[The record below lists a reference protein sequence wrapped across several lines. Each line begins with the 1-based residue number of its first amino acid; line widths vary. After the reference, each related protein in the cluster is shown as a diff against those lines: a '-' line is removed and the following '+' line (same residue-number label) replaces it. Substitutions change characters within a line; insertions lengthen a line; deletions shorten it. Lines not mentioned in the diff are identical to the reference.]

1 MEGFMFG
8 RKKENE
14 VKILIGEHLEKVA
27 GTIEK
32 MTFSIRDYIK
42 DNIDNAKENGYQ
54 THLMEKDADEK
65 RRKIIE
71 KLHKGAFLP
80 VFREDLIK
88 LVAQQDK
95 IADRAES
102 CCDFCLTQ
110 RPEIPGKFRSKFE
123 ELLHSSVETF
133 KPYKEA
139 LEQMFISYD
148 VVKEKIKEVNTE
160 EEKADTIEWH
170 ITRDIFTSD
179 MPLAQKIHLRDL
191 IFHIVCVSDIIED
204 AADDLDIFIVKYQT

>member
-1 MEGFMFG
+1 MFG

-14 VKILIGEHLEKVA
+14 VKVLISEHLEKVSK
-27 GTIEK
+27 TVEK
-32 MTFSIRDYIK
+32 MTLSVQDYIK
-42 DNIDNAKENGYQ
+42 GNIDDAKENGYQ
-54 THLMEKDADEK
+54 THLVEKEADEK
-65 RRKIIE
+65 RRTIIE

-110 RPEIPGKFRSKFE
+110 RPEIPGKFRKKFE
-123 ELLHSSVETF
+123 ELLSASVETF

-139 LEQMFISYD
+139 LEQTFISYD
-148 VVKEKIKEVNTE
+148 IMKVKIKEVNTE
-160 EEKADTIEWH
+160 EEKADTVEWH

-191 IFHIVCVSDIIED
+191 VFHIVCISDIIED
-204 AADDLDIFIVKYQT
+204 AADDLDIFMVKYRM

>member
-1 MEGFMFG
+1 MFG

-14 VKILIGEHLEKVA
+14 VKVLISEHLGKVA
-27 GTIEK
+27 KTVEK
-32 MTFSIRDYIK
+32 MTLSVQDYIK
-42 DNIDNAKENGYQ
+42 GSLDDAKENGYQ

-65 RRKIIE
+65 RRTIIE

-110 RPEIPGKFRSKFE
+110 RPEIPEEFRNKFE
-123 ELLHSSVETF
+123 ELLRASVETF

-139 LEQMFISYD
+139 LDQMFVNYD
-148 VVKEKIKEVNTE
+148 IVKEKIKEVNAE
-160 EEKADTIEWH
+160 EEKADTVEWH
-170 ITRDIFTSD
+170 ITRDIFTSAL
-179 MPLAQKIHLRDL
+179 PLAQKIHIRDL
-191 IFHIVCVSDIIED
+191 IFHIVCISDVTED
-204 AADDLDIFIVKYQT
+204 AADDLDLFIVKYRM